1 MKIHHAF
8 LQGSFSQ
15 QQGQKWMVMLQR
27 ARDVQ
32 HLHCYVTL
40 QAVKMRGALSLHQG
54 PTVFPKQVS
63 KYICHRYVCV
73 QLGREMKQELLGT
86 EDHCMLLLKCNAT
99 SAPCC
104 MSLSDLYDQK
114 SLLEPR
120 GRLTTCS
127 CLRCCRVTA
136 PQQWEICVCVILLV
150 FFPPL
155 LICLGLSTESR
166 TTQGRCWRLGSAR
179 QVKLKPVHICLCFL
193 LSVLGLTWPHRGS
206 WSKRQSG
213 KQPLICIYLFLQRAS
228 QETVCLILQT

>member
-1 MKIHHAF
+1 
-8 LQGSFSQ
+8 
-15 QQGQKWMVMLQR
+15 
-27 ARDVQ
+27 
-32 HLHCYVTL
+32 
-40 QAVKMRGALSLHQG
+40 MRGALSLHQG

-136 PQQWEICVCVILLV
+136 PQQWEICVILLV
-150 FFPPL
+150 FFSSFVDMSWIQHWKQNHAGTVL
-155 LICLGLSTESR
+155 ETWQCSLGEVKACPHLSLFSPFCSR
-166 TTQGRCWRLGSAR
+166 A
-179 QVKLKPVHICLCFL
+179 
-193 LSVLGLTWPHRGS
+193 
-206 WSKRQSG
+206 
-213 KQPLICIYLFLQRAS
+213 YLAP
-228 QETVCLILQT
+228 